1 MHGTAGIIRFNRLCV
16 LIFTV
21 VLISMK
27 KDKLQLTKVTK
38 SIRSSS
44 FVSIIISMCLLVNL
58 CTPGLS
64 TVVKGKRGA
73 VLSEYHTCGC
83 ITGVHSIDLCCCG
96 EKGGTHATK
105 CLPERDSGNA
115 FTSFIQSLACAGV
128 PEQFTPISYNVNL
141 PEDDV
146 SSLGL
151 YLLYYTERLQT
162 VFPAAIKIPPPYKPP
177 RII

>member
-1 MHGTAGIIRFNRLCV
+1 MPV
-16 LIFTV
+16 LSA
-21 VLISMK
+21 VLISMI

-58 CTPGLS
+58 FTPGLS

-83 ITGVHSIDLCCCG
+83 ITGVHSLDLCCCG
-96 EKGGTHATK
+96 DKEGTHATR

-146 SSLGL
+146 SSPGL
-151 YLLYYTERLQT
+151 LLLYYKERLQT
-162 VFPAAIKIPPPYKPP
+162 VFPSSIKISPPYKPP
-177 RII
+177 KII